1 MPLANAVQP
10 AAESSSVVVPARRA
24 DRIPWTWVEILSV
37 GGAFALFILLAALE
51 AARQTYPYFDDV
63 AYLALGNQVKELG
76 GPLGLLRA
84 LFAGTFAESNRHPL
98 YLAFLSL
105 VARPEPG
112 YHRDAQALTVALGV
126 VALFSCWW
134 TTRRRF
140 GPASAAMLAFLLA
153 SSRTFVG
160 CASREGCEPLLVAIW
175 AQAIGCIL
183 NGLDPQRPPSI
194 RPWLFAGVW
203 SGLAYLTKGTGLFL
217 PVSLALTFLVI
228 ERFRAIT
235 DRRAWAY
242 AVGFIAAASP
252 LFVRNLRLYGSP
264 LYNVNLNYLWMD
276 RLPDFAETFA
286 PQASAS
292 LPHGFVDYVHHLTPS
307 ALLHRILVGIGETTF
322 LLAESMAPVGGVQG
336 GAFHIA
342 SVLAGAIATAIALRF
357 IWKSTRGFT
366 RAFLFLHASW
376 TYLFLFIFSVNGGN
390 TRYFLP
396 LAATVLMPALA
407 ARVMGD
413 VRAAGSAW
421 RSRWFLRA
429 SVVVAAAVVGATVFR
444 APRVFARGMDE
455 VQDWLVR
462 QLRPGDV
469 YAVDARTHL
478 QPLWLAP
485 QAQQLIVS
493 ASWKERPVDINVML
507 DYLKRKHVRFV
518 VLDGASRAHL
528 ASPDDPA
535 GGRYLF
541 YDLLPLE
548 PDHSLPLHGFP
559 GGLKPVYIDPGS
571 PRRWMVLET
580 PSTEGTMLP

>member
-1 MPLANAVQP
+1 SPPNLSQRPTPRHTRRKHQAATPQGLGRPLNSSAAGSSELVSKPESMGLLSNEPLTATAKFNRGASQGSGHSWHVRRCMVSCRCAERVPRGGACYPSPMPPANAVQP

-24 DRIPWTWVEILSV
+24 ERIPWKWVEILSV

-140 GPASAAMLAFLLA
+140 GPASAALLAFLLA

-160 CASREGCEPLLVAIW
+160 CAGREGCEPLLVAIW
-175 AQAIGCIL
+175 AQAIACVL
-183 NGLDPQRPPSI
+183 NGLDPQSPPSV

-228 ERFRAIT
+228 ERFRAVI

-264 LYNVNLNYLWMD
+264 LYNVNLKYLWMD

-286 PQASAS
+286 PQASA
-292 LPHGFVDYVHHLTPS
+292 
-307 ALLHRILVGIGETTF
+307 
-322 LLAESMAPVGGVQG
+322 
-336 GAFHIA
+336 
-342 SVLAGAIATAIALRF
+342 
-357 IWKSTRGFT
+357 
-366 RAFLFLHASW
+366 
-376 TYLFLFIFSVNGGN
+376 
-390 TRYFLP
+390 
-396 LAATVLMPALA
+396 
-407 ARVMGD
+407 
-413 VRAAGSAW
+413 
-421 RSRWFLRA
+421 
-429 SVVVAAAVVGATVFR
+429 
-444 APRVFARGMDE
+444 
-455 VQDWLVR
+455 
-462 QLRPGDV
+462 
-469 YAVDARTHL
+469 
-478 QPLWLAP
+478 
-485 QAQQLIVS
+485 
-493 ASWKERPVDINVML
+493 
-507 DYLKRKHVRFV
+507 
-518 VLDGASRAHL
+518 
-528 ASPDDPA
+528 
-535 GGRYLF
+535 
-541 YDLLPLE
+541 
-548 PDHSLPLHGFP
+548 
-559 GGLKPVYIDPGS
+559 
-571 PRRWMVLET
+571 
-580 PSTEGTMLP
+580 